1 MWFETRERKEGGGS
15 GGGGR
20 AKIRLG
26 RTGPRGRV
34 YAKPP
39 KGRTV
44 VAKSKFIKAGKGSRP
59 AIRGHLRYI
68 EERERGEGEKERKF
82 FDRDKEGIERKDVY
96 DAMMKGRGDRAAMHT
111 IILSPG
117 DNKTDMQEYTR
128 ESMEA
133 LEDRLGHKLDWYAI
147 THENTDHHHIHVVIA
162 GKIPDRDYERGRQGA
177 GDRQSLDGR
186 WTSEDKDLKELLGD
200 RYDEKAEKDP
210 CEERREDYEF
220 GSGER
225 EPTDPAVKDLIGDS
239 ARSPVEVRDESRMNM
254 YDRISAAQEAAQA
267 RGEVWLD
274 KGDLNELRA
283 AGNDYVE
290 RERSL
295 DREIERSIE
304 REMLDDPFSLDRE
317 RDLDRGRDDDTFG
330 SRGDRGDRG
339 SDDREE
345 RDRDDFGR
353 GR

>member
-1 MWFETRERKEGGGS
+1 MT
-15 GGGGR
+15 
-20 AKIRLG
+20 
-26 RTGPRGRV
+26 
-34 YAKPP
+34 
-39 KGRTV
+39 
-44 VAKSKFIKAGKGSRP
+44 
-59 AIRGHLRYI
+59 
-68 EERERGEGEKERKF
+68 F

-117 DNKTDMQEYTR
+117 DNKTDLQEYTR

-147 THENTDHHHIHVVIA
+147 THQNTDHHHIHVVIA
-162 GKIPDRDYERGRQGA
+162 GKIPDRDYERGRQGV

-186 WTSEDKDLKELLGD
+186 WTSEGKDLRELLGD
-200 RYDEKAEKDP
+200 HYDEKAEKDP
-210 CEERREDYEF
+210 REERRDDYEF

-225 EPTDPAVKDLIGDS
+225 EPTDPAVKDLVGGS
-239 ARSPVEVRDESRMNM
+239 SRSPLEVRDESRMNM
-254 YDRISAAQEAAQA
+254 YDRINAAQEAAKA

-295 DREIERSIE
+295 DREIDRSIE
-304 REMLDDPFSLDRE
+304 REMNDDPFERDLEREHDRE
-317 RDLDRGRDDDTFG
+317 RDDEREPDRSWETFETDRQTLSQEEREDKEHDKDRDGFDRGR
-330 SRGDRGDRG
+330 
-339 SDDREE
+339 
-345 RDRDDFGR
+345 
-353 GR
+353 

>member
-1 MWFETRERKEGGGS
+1 MWFETREREKERGG

-26 RTGPRGRV
+26 KTGPRGRV

-39 KGRTV
+39 AGRTV
-44 VAKSKFIKAGKGSRP
+44 IAKSKFIKAGKGSRP

-82 FDRDKEGIERKDVY
+82 FNRENEGIERKDVY

-117 DNKTDMQEYTR
+117 DNKIDLQEYTR

-133 LEDRLGHKLDWYAI
+133 LEERLGHKLDWYAI

-162 GKIPDRDYERGRQGA
+162 GKIPDREREPGRQGG
-177 GDRQSLDGR
+177 GDRASQDNR
-186 WTSEDKDLKELLGD
+186 WTSEQKDLRELLGD
-200 RYDEKAEKDP
+200 RYDEQAAKDP
-210 CEERREDYEF
+210 REERADDYKF

-225 EPTDPAVKDLIGDS
+225 EPTDPAVKDLIGDNV
-239 ARSPVEVRDESRMNM
+239 RMPEEVRDQSRMDF
-254 YDRISAAQEAAQA
+254 YDRLTAAQEGARA

-283 AGNDYVE
+283 AGNDYIE

-295 DREIERSIE
+295 DREIDRAIE
-304 REMLDDPFSLDRE
+304 REMMGDPFSLDRDRE
-317 RDLDRGRDDDTFG
+317 HDRDRDDTLG